1 MEHCECSI
9 TQPYLNIDRWFSVSV
24 WIYVCSCEAV
34 CVALVCVCVCVS
46 VCMCECVC
54 VAIAARL
61 LSWPDNVMLPLS
73 EWLQLF
79 FGSLI
84 FFSIGSGIAPLSN
97 GVPGPEA
104 FDHITSWC
112 FDRSYLYSAN
122 EPHFQ
127 SQRPESK
134 VDFVV
139 TYFTLLPLLPPPQ
152 KKTATSYYHSLL
164 QIWIVENGMR
174 QLNHLKWCYIS
185 DEDNLGW

>member
-34 CVALVCVCVCVS
+34 CVALVCVYVC
-46 VCMCECVC
+46 VCMCVCVC

-104 FDHITSWC
+104 FNHITSWC

-139 TYFTLLPLLPPPQ
+139 TYFTLLPLLPPPR
-152 KKTATSYYHSLL
+152 KKNSYVLLSQFIADLNCWKWYASIESLEVML
-164 QIWIVENGMR
+164 
-174 QLNHLKWCYIS
+174 H
-185 DEDNLGW
+185 LGWR

>member
-1 MEHCECSI
+1 MLDHTAIFEYRSLILCKCVD
-9 TQPYLNIDRWFSVSV
+9 LCVFMWGC
-24 WIYVCSCEAV
+24 VCGSR
-34 CVALVCVCVCVS
+34 VCVCVCV
-46 VCMCECVC
+46 CMCVCVC

-139 TYFTLLPLLPPPQ
+139 TYFTLLPLLPPPPPP
-152 KKTATSYYHSLL
+152 KKKSHA
-164 QIWIVENGMR
+164 
-174 QLNHLKWCYIS
+174 
-185 DEDNLGW
+185 